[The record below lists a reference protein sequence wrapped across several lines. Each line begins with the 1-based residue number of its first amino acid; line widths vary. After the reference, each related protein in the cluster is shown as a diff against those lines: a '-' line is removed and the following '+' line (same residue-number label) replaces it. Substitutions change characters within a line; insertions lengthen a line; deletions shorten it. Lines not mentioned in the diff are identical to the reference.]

1 MNDHIDEAPGNPGGQ
16 LIPDNSLTAAEL
28 RIARESLGL
37 TLEAAAKILCVNE
50 RTFRR
55 WEFGYTP
62 VPEGVTE
69 EIADWCEFA
78 DQVVDQLV
86 ARLLRDPAPVLS
98 VLKEG
103 EADGFLR
110 RGGVRLRAGCLMKCL
125 RRGRFMVAS
134 SWRPSRPTDPK
145 MQPTPPTLRADGGV
159 VRLVLR

>member
-62 VPEGVTE
+62 RCRCASTT
-69 EIADWCEFA
+69 
-78 DQVVDQLV
+78 V
-86 ARLLRDPAPVLS
+86 AGWARRSPRAS
-98 VLKEG
+98 
-103 EADGFLR
+103 LR
-110 RGGVRLRAGCLMKCL
+110 RSPIG
-125 RRGRFMVAS
+125 AS
-134 SWRPSRPTDPK
+134 LPTRWLISWWPACCVILPRC
-145 MQPTPPTLRADGGV
+145 
-159 VRLVLR
+159 

>member
-62 VPEGVTE
+62 VPEGVAE

-103 EADGFLR
+103 EADGFPASWWRAIASRVLDEVPDAR
-110 RGGVRLRAGCLMKCL
+110 AIYGGVELE
-125 RRGRFMVAS
+125 
-134 SWRPSRPTDPK
+134 TE
-145 MQPTPPTLRADGGV
+145 PPD
-159 VRLVLR
+159 